1 MAGFEYAGSLVGPHA
16 PIVRTG
22 LHTSETMYEG
32 QLCMPGI
39 TAGTG
44 GHVQIADVAGE
55 AQEDAYKIMGIV
67 SGVVDGSRTYNSTYF
82 GNSTTYSTTQSVV
95 ALTGPSEV
103 QVTLI
108 IPGITLVKGPIF
120 NGAFGTALTEV
131 TVTTASSGGTTIT
144 STSNAVT
151 DIMDSYTTAYCRSGA
166 NRGQYRIVTNCGT
179 GANVVT
185 VPFKYGIAVGDK
197 FVLSAGVLGVA
208 PIYFGATANYI
219 DGNYTMTNYYFAYYH
234 AINLEESGK
243 EFAVFSLWNG
253 YHQHT

>member
-16 PIVRTG
+16 PIVRKG
-22 LHTSETMYEG
+22 LHTSETMYVG
-32 QLCMPGI
+32 QLCMSGI

-55 AQEDAYKIMGIV
+55 AQEDGFKIFGLV
-67 SGVVDGSRTYNSTYF
+67 SGVVDGSRAYNSTYF
-82 GNSTTYSTTQSVV
+82 GDSTTYTTTQATV
-95 ALTGPSEV
+95 AAYGPSEV
-103 QVTLI
+103 EVTLI

-131 TVTTASSGGTTIT
+131 VATSASSGGTTIT

-151 DIMDSYTTAYCRSGA
+151 DIADSYTTAYCRSGA
-166 NRGQYRIVTNCGT
+166 NRGQYRIITNCGT
-179 GANVVT
+179 GANVAT

-197 FVLSAGVLGVA
+197 FVIAGCILGTGWM
-208 PIYFGATANYI
+208 YLGATANYI
-219 DGNYTMTNYYFAYYH
+219 DGNNTMTNYYYVYYH
-234 AINLEESGK
+234 TVNLEESGK

-253 YHQHT
+253 AHSHT